1 MKITKTKL
9 DGVLIIEP
17 SVFKDDRGYFLE
29 TYNQEAFENE
39 IKKLYEA
46 EGKEV
51 DLKRFRFVQDN
62 ESGSIRDVIRGLHFQ
77 TPPYGQ
83 AKLVRCVEGVVMDVA
98 VDIRKGS
105 PTYGEYVSVILD
117 EAKHNQFY
125 IPVGFAHGFQVL
137 SQYAIF
143 SYKCNNYYNKES
155 DGGIM
160 WNDSD
165 INIQWVKPSENYIV
179 SEKDKNRLSLKDFD
193 SPFIYGKNC

>member
-1 MKITKTKL
+1 MKITKTKI

-17 SVFKDDRGYFLE
+17 SVFKDERGYFLE
-29 TYNQEAFENE
+29 TYNQETFENE
-39 IKKLYEA
+39 IKKIYEA

-51 DLKRFRFVQDN
+51 DLKRYHFVQDN
-62 ESGSIRDVIRGLHFQ
+62 ESGSIRDVVRGLHFQ
-77 TPPYGQ
+77 NPPYGQ

-105 PTYGEYVSVILD
+105 PTYGQYVSVILD

-137 SQYAIF
+137 SQYAVF

-155 DGGIM
+155 DNGIM
-160 WNDSD
+160 WNDKD
-165 INIQWVKPSENYIV
+165 INIEWQNAKENYII
-179 SEKDKNRLSLKDFD
+179 SEKDQNRVLLKDFD